1 MLVYINI
8 FTRDII
14 DASDF
19 SIIFTNIS
27 TVDDFFDG
35 YGKWIILFFGTLGVI
50 LIIICVSCCYVKAKR
65 DRAEMIK
72 KHMDNS

>member
-1 MLVYINI
+1 M
-8 FTRDII
+8 
-14 DASDF
+14 
-19 SIIFTNIS
+19 
-27 TVDDFFDG
+27 DDFFDG

-72 KHMDNS
+72 NIWIIARFQEAIDKQLL